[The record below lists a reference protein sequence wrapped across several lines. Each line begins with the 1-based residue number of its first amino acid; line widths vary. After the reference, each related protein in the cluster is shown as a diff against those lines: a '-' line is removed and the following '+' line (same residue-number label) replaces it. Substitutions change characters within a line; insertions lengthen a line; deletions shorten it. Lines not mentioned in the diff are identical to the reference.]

1 MNGKTITR
9 EEVARRLVQCGINL
23 THQRIEIAYVLF
35 SRMEHLSA
43 DQILNAVNAGH
54 SATSKATVYNTLSLF
69 REKSLVREVI
79 VDPSRVFYDP
89 NTDPH
94 HHFYDTVTGQLTDIE
109 ADAIHL
115 VGVPPL
121 PAGVVAETVEIVI
134 RTRPA
139 VNRR

>member
-1 MNGKTITR
+1 MNGKAITR
-9 EEVARRLVQCGINL
+9 EEVARRLVQSGINL
-23 THQRIEIAYVLF
+23 TPPADRDCVRIVFADGAPLGRSDPERRQRRAIGDF
-35 SRMEHLSA
+35 
-43 DQILNAVNAGH
+43 
-54 SATSKATVYNTLSLF
+54 KATVYNTLSLF

-121 PAGVVAETVEIVI
+121 PAGVVAETVDIVI

-139 VNRR
+139 T